1 MRWMEKLRKSIRS
14 WLNVNEANPSAINIT
29 ETLDWQ
35 GNAIKNRLWYR
46 GESSELSQLYM
57 QINNG
62 VDRYKFWA
70 SRSSAGMEMRK
81 IHTGLPSLI
90 IDILTSIVL
99 SDFQG
104 VQFGSIPHQDL
115 WDEISTDNKLGEL
128 LEKAVKETMIVGDG
142 AFKISIDTRLSK
154 FPILEFYAGDNVEF
168 IHDKGRVKEIVF
180 LTAYKY
186 ENRQYI
192 LHEYYGKGYV
202 KYELMEGDK
211 VVNIDSIPQTYGLKN
226 VTYQGEYIMAVPMLY
241 SKSARF
247 SGRGQ
252 SIIDKKVDCFDALD
266 EAWSQWVDALRT
278 GRAKEYIP
286 ESFVPK
292 NPNTG
297 EMLKPNPFDNRFL
310 VHIDNMAEG
319 AMQKVEIDQ
328 PVIPHESYQA
338 TYITALDLCLQGI
351 ISPSTLGMDVKK
363 LDNADAQREKEK
375 ATLYT
380 RNKIVNVLVQILPK
394 LAEAVLKTYW
404 TMNRLPLEDTEIT
417 AEFGEYA
424 NPSFE
429 SLVETVGKAKTQGI
443 MSIEAA
449 IEEMYGVSKDNEW
462 KAEEARRIKEEM
474 GMTELEEPALNLETA
489 IIE

>member
-1 MRWMEKLRKSIRS
+1 MRWMEKVKNSIRS
-14 WLNVNEANPSAINIT
+14 WLNINRASPATINIM
-29 ETLDWQ
+29 ESLDWQ
-35 GNAIKNRLWYR
+35 GNAIKNRIWYR
-46 GESSELSQLYM
+46 GDSSELSQLYM
-57 QINNG
+57 QINTSI
-62 VDRYKFWA
+62 DRYKFWA
-70 SRSSAGMEMRK
+70 SKSSAGMEMRK

-104 VQFGSIPHQDL
+104 VQLGSKLQQDL
-115 WDEISTDNKLGEL
+115 WDEISTDNKLNEI

-154 FPILEFYAGDNVEF
+154 YPLLEFYAGDNVEF
-168 IHDKGRVKEIVF
+168 VQDKGRVKEIVF
-180 LTAYKY
+180 LTQYGH
-186 ENRQYI
+186 ENRNYT
-192 LHEYYGKGYV
+192 LHEYYGRGYV
-202 KYELMEGDK
+202 KYELTEGDK
-211 VVNIDSIPQTYGLKN
+211 VVQIDRIPQTYGLKN

-241 SKSARF
+241 SKNSRF
-247 SGRGQ
+247 TDRGQ
-252 SIIDKKVDCFDALD
+252 SIIDKKADCFDALD
-266 EAWSQWVDALRT
+266 EAWSQWMDALRS

-286 ESFVPK
+286 ESFVPR

-297 EMLKPNPFDNRFL
+297 ETLKPNPFDNRFL
-310 VHIDNMAEG
+310 VHSDNMAEG
-319 AMQKVEIDQ
+319 AAQKVEVDQ
-328 PVIPHESYQA
+328 PAIPHESYQA
-338 TYITALDLCLQGI
+338 TYITALDLCLQGL
-351 ISPSTLGMDVKK
+351 ISPSTLGIDVKK
-363 LDNADAQREKEK
+363 LDNAEAQREKEK

-404 TMNRLPLEDTEIT
+404 TMNKLPLEDTEIT

-429 SLVETVGKAKTQGI
+429 SLVETVGKAKAQGI

-449 IEEMYGVSKDNEW
+449 IEEMYGVSKDTEW

-474 GMTELEEPALNLETA
+474 GVMELEEPALNLDSITL
-489 IIE
+489 